1 MGNKKNTIPFDEEF
15 FESSITALNELAES
29 MDASIAI
36 VGTHSKLDATKVSRF
51 CDDKTLMLFIVALF
65 LDLPATAKVDLIVSL
80 FKAVAKDYI
89 KLKYPRERDE

>member
-1 MGNKKNTIPFDEEF
+1 MENKKNTIPFDEEF

-36 VGTHSKLDATKVSRF
+36 VGTHSKMDTTKVSRN
-51 CDDKTLMLFIVALF
+51 CSDKTLMLFIIALF
-65 LDLPATAKVDLIVSL
+65 LDLPATAKVDLLASL
-80 FKAVAKDYI
+80 LNGVAKDYI